1 MTPEQL
7 LERLAAVRIDRSH
20 GTRAPHKPLL
30 LLLALGRTALGPE
43 GRLIP
48 YAAAERRFREL
59 WREFGR
65 PGTQTRVVYPFG
77 RLRNDD
83 DLWEIPEESLLSTGR
98 GADILVSEARRFK
111 ITGGFRQEV
120 HELLCRDPGLVSRA
134 AQQILSNHFPSS
146 IHLDIL
152 DAAGVA
158 PNPPASDLDGFIP
171 RRGTRVREYTPRDS
185 RFRKKVLEAYDE
197 RCAVCEHDIRFGD
210 RLLGLEAAH
219 IRWHSHDGGDV
230 VPNGLA
236 LCSVHHKALDC
247 GALGLESKR
256 SGFEILIS
264 GRVRG
269 RSNSAKRLLGFRNK
283 PIRPPRSPSDAPRP
297 TFVDWHRK
305 EVFRP

>member
-111 ITGGFRQEV
+111 ITGG
-120 HELLCRDPGLVSRA
+120 
-134 AQQILSNHFPSS
+134 
-146 IHLDIL
+146 
-152 DAAGVA
+152 
-158 PNPPASDLDGFIP
+158 
-171 RRGTRVREYTPRDS
+171 YTPRGS
-185 RFRKKVLEAYDE
+185 RFRKDVLDAYDE

-219 IRWHSHDGGDV
+219 IRWHSHDGRDV

-269 RSNSAKRLLGFRNK
+269 RSNSAKRLLGFMNK

-297 TFVDWHRK
+297 QFVEWHRQ